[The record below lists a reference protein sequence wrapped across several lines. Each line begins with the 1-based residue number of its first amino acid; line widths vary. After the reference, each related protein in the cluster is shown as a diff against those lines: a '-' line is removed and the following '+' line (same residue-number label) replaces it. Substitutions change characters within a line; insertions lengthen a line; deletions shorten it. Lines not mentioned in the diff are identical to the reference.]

1 MGNLFTSTQIYNE
14 GMVKSKQF
22 IDMFC
27 KAMKKEGYVT
37 CEGDESEKS
46 YILRFADNCKWVTI
60 ASEEYDEGNAAA
72 DAGKIAKM
80 LGTTCV
86 NTNVIDSDCAVME
99 MYVKSGQKAN
109 TIVVGRADDYF
120 GKKPKISEQVWKPF
134 LAEGMTW
141 EKLCNI
147 LNDSEE
153 YTFVEDCLSEL
164 APIIGMD
171 DSNILFSAE
180 DAEEDEHTV
189 FLDFKKAAAKEK
201 KLTFVSAFKLV
212 FGEMLEPMGY
222 KYFKKGKYPY
232 FVKVINNEILHII
245 SYRHISSSIV
255 GHKAMEIHG
264 GAISLY
270 RRKIDLT
277 GEPTCWL
284 STIHSYYNGE
294 YNKLAVDLIRYE
306 CNMSDNES
314 ITKDMKRAAELV
326 KEFILSNID
335 NVVTLESY
343 VKYAKRFHILII

>member
-1 MGNLFTSTQIYNE
+1 MGNFFTSTQIYNE
-14 GMVKSKQF
+14 EMVKSEKF

-189 FLDFKKAAAKEK
+189 FLKFKKVAAKKEK
-201 KLTFVSAFKLV
+201 KLTLKAAFEQV
-212 FGEMLEPMGY
+212 YGEALEPLGFIY
-222 KYFKKGKYPY
+222 AKTKKPCFLRLVNDDIVHVVYLSDNFETLSIKSGIFTLYRLKINLNDHEMDNWWLHNTNKFFCVAHPHNIEIEYPNYNFYPY
-232 FVKVINNEILHII
+232 TKKLFIYLLCFE
-245 SYRHISSSIV
+245 
-255 GHKAMEIHG
+255 G
-264 GAISLY
+264 GVE
-270 RRKIDLT
+270 R
-277 GEPTCWL
+277 
-284 STIHSYYNGE
+284 N
-294 YNKLAVDLIRYE
+294 
-306 CNMSDNES
+306 
-314 ITKDMKRAAELV
+314 
-326 KEFILSNID
+326 
-335 NVVTLESY
+335 
-343 VKYAKRFHILII
+343 

>member
-1 MGNLFTSTQIYNE
+1 MGNFFTSTQIYNE
-14 GMVKSKQF
+14 GMVKSEKF

-27 KAMKKEGYVT
+27 EEMKKAGYVT
-37 CEGDESEKS
+37 CENDEAEKS

-60 ASEEYDEGNAAA
+60 ASEDYDEENAAA

-141 EKLCNI
+141 EKLCSI

-189 FLDFKKAAAKEK
+189 FLDFKKATAKKEK
-201 KLTFVSAFKLV
+201 KLTLNAAFKQV
-212 FGEMLEPMGY
+212 YGELLEPLG
-222 KYFKKGKYPY
+222 F
-232 FVKVINNEILHII
+232 
-245 SYRHISSSIV
+245 
-255 GHKAMEIHG
+255 
-264 GAISLY
+264 
-270 RRKIDLT
+270 RRTVL
-277 GEPTCWL
+277 P
-284 STIHSYYNGE
+284 
-294 YNKLAVDLIRYE
+294 A
-306 CNMSDNES
+306 
-314 ITKDMKRAAELV
+314 
-326 KEFILSNID
+326 
-335 NVVTLESY
+335 
-343 VKYAKRFHILII
+343 